1 MKIEKQKDFLD
12 NLENIDDKWVISL
25 GEYLNSVGSGLYD
38 RKPGCL
44 EDCFQMRKLVMV
56 ELKRRGIY
64 KGNIERFLV
73 I

>member
-12 NLENIDDKWVISL
+12 SLEKIDDDMVISL
-25 GEYLNSVGSGLYD
+25 AEYLNGVGFGLYE
-38 RKPGCL
+38 RKPGCI
-44 EDCFQMRKLVMV
+44 EDCFDKRKLVMV

-64 KGNIERFLV
+64 KGNIERFIV